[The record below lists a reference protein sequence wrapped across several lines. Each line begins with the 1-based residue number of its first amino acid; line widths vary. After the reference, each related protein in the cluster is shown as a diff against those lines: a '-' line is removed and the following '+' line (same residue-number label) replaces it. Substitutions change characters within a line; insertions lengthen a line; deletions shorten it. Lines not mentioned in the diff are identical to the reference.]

1 MRDPFFRPCSPSSRE
16 SCLQRIRENFLQ
28 AFARARVFPSS
39 ANGAP
44 LHAVRWERSP
54 RLNRAQ
60 SASLVTHAAIIGA
73 LVLLT
78 IPVRQ
83 VTKPAPPGVK
93 IPAVG
98 APRDFWAAMTGRH
111 PSDGTGSGGGKTPIP
126 ATTGNL
132 VPVSAIQIVRPSLPP
147 KRESMVPVPPTIL
160 DPTAPPV
167 LSSVNKIGLP
177 WMHDDTNSPG
187 PGDANTI
194 GNSKGR
200 TMGDSSIDGPGG
212 AGESSSVYRPGV
224 TLPTCVY
231 CPAPQY
237 TDEAREAK
245 VQGRV
250 TLRVLV
256 SADGRASQIQV
267 AQGIGAG
274 LDERAV
280 QSVRSWK
287 FAPAHDGARRAVPAW
302 IAIEVIFRLI

>member
-1 MRDPFFRPCSPSSRE
+1 
-16 SCLQRIRENFLQ
+16 
-28 AFARARVFPSS
+28 
-39 ANGAP
+39 
-44 LHAVRWERSP
+44 
-54 RLNRAQ
+54 
-60 SASLVTHAAIIGA
+60 
-73 LVLLT
+73 
-78 IPVRQ
+78 
-83 VTKPAPPGVK
+83 
-93 IPAVG
+93 
-98 APRDFWAAMTGRH
+98 
-111 PSDGTGSGGGKTPIP
+111 
-126 ATTGNL
+126 
-132 VPVSAIQIVRPSLPP
+132 
-147 KRESMVPVPPTIL
+147 
-160 DPTAPPV
+160 
-167 LSSVNKIGLP
+167 
-177 WMHDDTNSPG
+177 
-187 PGDANTI
+187 
-194 GNSKGR
+194 
-200 TMGDSSIDGPGG
+200 MGDSSIDGPGG

-287 FAPAHDGARRAVPAW
+287 FASAHDGARRAVPAW